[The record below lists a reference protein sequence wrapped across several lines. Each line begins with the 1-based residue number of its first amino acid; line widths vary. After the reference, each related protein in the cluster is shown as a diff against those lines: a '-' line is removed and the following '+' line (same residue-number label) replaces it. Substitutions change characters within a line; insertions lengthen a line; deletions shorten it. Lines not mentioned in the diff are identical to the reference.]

1 MIYLASF
8 TRQVLREM
16 RSKKMRSALAMFCIA
31 WGTLTVALLLAVGS
45 GFNAASRKN
54 IFNVTENLFSVVSGQ
69 TSMAYR
75 GRPAGRGIRIRVHDI
90 VDLPQII
97 PQIQEVTP
105 FFIKNNTNVAFKN
118 KQLQKTLYSVGPNFI
133 RMRKIKMEYPGRFF
147 NQIDLNQASRVVVL
161 GHKLKEELFA
171 DTNALDKRV
180 IINNVSFTVIGVI
193 QQFTKNVYNWY
204 DNALLIPY
212 TTYMAINGDEDV
224 YVVIL
229 MPAPNADAAITEQN
243 IRSYFAYKYG
253 FNRNDKTAIQIFSTA
268 QTFQFFKWF
277 FLAIQLFL
285 GMCGAFTLGVGS
297 IGIAN
302 LMFLSVTERTK
313 EIGLRK
319 ALGACNWQV
328 LLQIL
333 IESLVIVACGG
344 VAGFGVAY
352 LIILILQ
359 YLPLPEWL
367 GTPVMSWFSITMIV
381 GILAFFGIAAGYFP
395 ARRAANLDPVDALKK
410 Q

>member
-1 MIYLASF
+1 MSYLASF

-16 RSKKMRSALAMFCIA
+16 RSKKMRSILAMFCIA

-54 IFNVTENLFSVVSGQ
+54 IFNVTENLFSVIPGE
-69 TSMAYR
+69 TSKAYR
-75 GRPAGRGIRIRVHDI
+75 GKPAGQKIHVRAAEVIN
-90 VDLPQII
+90 LPQII

-105 FFIKNNTNVAFKN
+105 FFIQNNANLVFRN
-118 KQLQKTLYSVGPNFI
+118 KQLQKTVYSVGPNFI
-133 RMRKIKMEYPGRFF
+133 RMRKIKMEHPGRFF
-147 NQIDLNQASRVVVL
+147 NKIDLDHARRTVVL

-171 DTNALDKRV
+171 DTDALGKS
-180 IINNVSFTVIGVI
+180 ILINNVAFIVVGVI

-204 DNALLIPY
+204 DNAVLIPY
-212 TTYMAINGDEDV
+212 TTYLAINGDSDV
-224 YVVIL
+224 YVITL
-229 MPAPNADAAITEQN
+229 MPQVNADATITEQN
-243 IRSYFAYKYG
+243 IRSYFAYKYD
-253 FNRNDKTAIQIFSTA
+253 FDRNDETAIQVFSAA

-302 LMFLSVTERTK
+302 LMFLTVTERTK

-319 ALGACNWQV
+319 ALGACDWQV

-333 IESLVIVACGG
+333 IEALVIVAWGG
-344 VAGFGVAY
+344 GAGFSVAY
-352 LIILILQ
+352 LIILVLQ
-359 YLPLPEWL
+359 YIPLPEWL
-367 GTPVMSWFSITMIV
+367 GTPIMSWLSLVTIV

-395 ARRAANLDPVDALKK
+395 ARRAAGMDPVTAMNN
-410 Q
+410 

>member
-1 MIYLASF
+1 MLYLLSF
-8 TRQVLREM
+8 IQQVLREM

-31 WGTLTVALLLAVGS
+31 WGTLTVVLLLAIGS

-54 IFNVTENLFSVVSGQ
+54 IFNVTENLFSVIPGE
-69 TSMAYR
+69 TSKAYR
-75 GRPAGRGIRIRVHDI
+75 GKPAGQKIHIRTSGV
-90 VDLPQII
+90 VDLPQLI
-97 PQIQEVTP
+97 PQIKEVTP
-105 FFIKNNTNVAFKN
+105 LFIQNNADLAFSN
-118 KQLQKTLYSVGPNFI
+118 KQLQKTVYSVGPNFI
-133 RMRKIKMEYPGRFF
+133 HMRKIKMEHPGRFF
-147 NQIDLNQASRVVVL
+147 NQLDLNNASRVMVL
-161 GHKLKEELFA
+161 GHKLKTELFA
-171 DTNALDKRV
+171 DTDALGKRI

-193 QQFTKNVYNWY
+193 QQFTKNIYNWY
-204 DNALLIPY
+204 DNAVLIPY
-212 TTYMAINGDEDV
+212 TTYLAINGDTDV
-224 YVVIL
+224 YVVTL
-229 MPAPNADAAITEQN
+229 MPQANADATITEQN
-243 IRSYFAYKYG
+243 IRSYFAYKYD
-253 FNRNDKTAIQIFSTA
+253 FDRNDETAIQVFSAA

-302 LMFLSVTERTK
+302 LMFLSVTERTR

-319 ALGACNWQV
+319 ALGACSWQV

-333 IESLVIVACGG
+333 IESVVIVTLGG
-344 VAGFGVAY
+344 VAGFAVAY

-367 GTPVMSWFSITMIV
+367 GTPIISWLSIVTIV

-395 ARRAANLDPVDALKK
+395 ARRAANLDPVDALKSN
-410 Q
+410 